1 MKACVFHDVSPG
13 QRDRKLF
20 EIVEHSYN
28 QREHAL
34 VYAPNEARAAV
45 IDRFLWILRQE
56 SFIPHKIILK
66 DERDPSVPV
75 AIVTSEI
82 NPVEASV
89 LIADGH
95 CGLKFA
101 AGFDTIHEFVD
112 RSSAELQEACR
123 ERFRVYRDRKIP
135 VEHIKD

>member
-1 MKACVFHDVSPG
+1 MKACIFHDVNLG

-20 EIVEHSYN
+20 EIVEHAYN
-28 QREHAL
+28 QRANVV
-34 VYAPNEARAAV
+34 VYAASEARAAV

-56 SFIPHKIILK
+56 AFIPHKIILK
-66 DERDPSVPV
+66 NEVDSSVPI

-82 NPVEASV
+82 NPVGGTI

-95 CGLKFA
+95 CSLEFA

-112 RSSAELQEACR
+112 RSSSETQQECR
-123 ERFRVYRDRKIP
+123 DRYRRYRDRKFP
-135 VEHIKD
+135 VEHVKE